1 MMQRPNFMIVSGNG
15 RNTGKTSFVC
25 DVIRKICKKYTVT
38 AIKVSPHYHEKH
50 IQEPLFEDAG
60 YAIWEEHRQDGVKD
74 SSRMLLSGASRVY
87 YIESTDAHLSY
98 ALAHL
103 LPLIPPGNAVICE
116 SGGLRKLIE
125 PSLLV
130 LLNKEGLEEKKQS
143 YMDLLPL
150 SDILVTF
157 KGDHFDPI
165 PENIGFDGKRWGL
178 DTGS

>member
-38 AIKVSPHYHEKH
+38 AIKVSPHQHDKH

-87 YIESTDAHLSY
+87 YVESTDAYLSN

-130 LLNKEGLEEKKQS
+130 LMNEEGREEKKPS
-143 YMDLLPL
+143 YLELLPL
-150 SDILVTF
+150 ADATF
-157 KGDHFDPI
+157 TFFGDGFDPEPNI
-165 PENIGFDGKRWGL
+165 IGFNGTEWIL
-178 DTGS
+178 LPLF